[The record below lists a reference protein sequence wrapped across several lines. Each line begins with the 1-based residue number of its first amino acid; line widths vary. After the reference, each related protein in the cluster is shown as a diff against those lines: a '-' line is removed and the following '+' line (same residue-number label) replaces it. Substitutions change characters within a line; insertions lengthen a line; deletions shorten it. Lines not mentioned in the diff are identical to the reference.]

1 MKTNSIARRTGFT
14 LVELL
19 VVIAIIGILV
29 GMLFPAIQAVRE
41 AARRS
46 SCSNNIRQ
54 IALACQNFH
63 SAANKF
69 PAGRKECD
77 SFAPAGYIPA
87 LEFGRG
93 SSVFV
98 AILPH
103 MESSNLYDQYQAEAD
118 ALPDTEVPFN
128 LSDATLGQVLTFL
141 VCPSNDQPQQDPDW
155 RGRTNVG
162 MSSYAAVAGHFGPS
176 YGVGAEAKFNNSG
189 VFLYQRQLR
198 IRDIDDGTTN
208 VFMFGEVTDGH
219 LDDGSDGGM
228 CWCYASRH
236 QDCLRTVENPLNT
249 AFGEGITYNGANG
262 AFSSRHPGGA
272 IFANCD
278 GSTRYVAEQIDLVTY
293 QLLGQRSSDV
303 PKNFE
308 F

>member
-1 MKTNSIARRTGFT
+1 MNTKHLKTSSGFT

-41 AARRS
+41 AARRT
-46 SCSNNIRQ
+46 SCSNNVRQ
-54 IALACQNFH
+54 LAIACQDYE
-63 SAANKF
+63 SAFQKL

-77 SFAPAGYIPA
+77 NFAPAGYIPP

-98 AILPH
+98 QILPYI
-103 MESSNLYDQYQAEAD
+103 EAQNLYDQYQAEAS
-118 ALPDTEVPFN
+118 ALPDIEVPFN
-128 LSDATLGQVLTFL
+128 LSDAVLGQVLSFL
-141 VCPSNDQPQQDPDW
+141 VCSSNDQPLVDPDW

-162 MSSYAAVAGHFGPS
+162 MSSYAACAGHFGPS
-176 YGVGAEAKFNNSG
+176 YGVGAEAKFANSG
-189 VFLYQRQLR
+189 VFLYQRQMKMSDL
-198 IRDIDDGTTN
+198 DDGTTN

-236 QDCLRTVENPLNT
+236 QDCLRSVENPLNT
-249 AFGEGITYNGANG
+249 DFGQGITYNGANG

-278 GSTRYVAEQIDLVTY
+278 GSTRLVAEEIDLVTY
-293 QLLGQRSSDV
+293 QLLGQRASGV